1 MSSERLHMRELTP
14 QAAVALRDENAVLFL
29 DVREQW
35 EHELCHIAGDLHIP
49 MGQIQT
55 RLEEIPQDRPLIVV
69 CHHGMRSRQ
78 VAEFLLSLGYA
89 DVANLN
95 GGIDAWARAVD
106 PELELY

>member
-1 MSSERLHMRELTP
+1 MRELAP
-14 QAAVALRDENAVLFL
+14 QTAAALRNEKTVLFL

-49 MGQIQT
+49 MGQIPA
-55 RLEEIPQDRPLIVV
+55 RLDEIPQERPLIVV

-78 VAEFLLSLGYA
+78 VAEFLVSRGFT

-95 GGIDAWARAVD
+95 GGIDAWARTVD
-106 PELELY
+106 AELELY

>member
-1 MSSERLHMRELTP
+1 MRELAP
-14 QAAVALRDENAVLFL
+14 QTAAELRNEKAVLFL

-35 EHELCHIAGDLHIP
+35 EYALCHIAGDLHIP
-49 MGQIQT
+49 MGQIPA

-78 VAEFLLSLGYA
+78 VAEFLVSRGFT

-95 GGIDAWARAVD
+95 GGIDAWARTVD
-106 PELELY
+106 SELELY